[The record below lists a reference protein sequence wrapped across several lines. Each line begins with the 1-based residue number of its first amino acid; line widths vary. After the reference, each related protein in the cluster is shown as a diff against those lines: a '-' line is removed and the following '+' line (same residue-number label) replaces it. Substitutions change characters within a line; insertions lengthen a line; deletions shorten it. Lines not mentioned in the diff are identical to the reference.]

1 MDKYRLKRENEYL
14 KTCFHRVCE
23 CETLFSVA
31 NLYGTTPHLLAREN
45 GLRGEIAPGDMLV
58 VTSREGRK
66 YTVKEGDTLKSI
78 SVINGISAVGSVT
91 RLGGYIKCF
100 CRFNPAFILYFF
112 KKIFCL
118 HKNRR

>member
-45 GLRGEIAPGDMLV
+45 GLKGEIAPGDMLV

-78 SVINGISAVGSVT
+78 SVINGISEEEIL
-91 RLGGYIKCF
+91 RKNEI
-100 CRFNPAFILYFF
+100 RFIYSGLV
-112 KKIFCL
+112 L
-118 HKNRR
+118 LL